1 MCCRLQTAADG
12 LLVIAGTL
20 QKKDSSSNSSRSAEL
35 GPTDAPLVVP
45 TGARAP
51 QQDRG
56 DDQSTSGS
64 RKSRRRDDEQPDSK
78 KSAKRQKTKQK
89 QTQESSQLMEKKMLE
104 VRGCSPCILP
114 WFPRVTAYGA
124 P

>member
-20 QKKDSSSNSSRSAEL
+20 QEKDSSSDSGRSVEL

-45 TGARAP
+45 TGAGAP

-56 DDQSTSGS
+56 DQSSSGS
-64 RKSRRRDDEQPDSK
+64 RKPRRRDEEQPDSK
-78 KSAKRQKTKQK
+78 KSAKRQKTNQK

-114 WFPRVTAYGA
+114 LFSRVTAYGA
-124 P
+124 S

>member
-20 QKKDSSSNSSRSAEL
+20 QEKDSSSDSSRSVEL

-45 TGARAP
+45 AVARAS
-51 QQDRG
+51 QQDG
-56 DDQSTSGS
+56 GDQSTSGS

-114 WFPRVTAYGA
+114 QFPRVTAYGA
-124 P
+124 S